1 MSNRIHGVKIRHHA
15 HQIQRRLEAVGMKVS
30 IGHIY
35 EALAAQCGAFTYK
48 EWRQD
53 GWPLQTRAAEPSPFA
68 LIRVAGLKHTE
79 NDSKLIV
86 QTVHDVLEEQEPRH
100 VR

>member
-15 HQIQRRLEAVGMKVS
+15 HQIQRRLEAVGKKVS

-53 GWPLQTRAAEPSPFA
+53 GWPLRTRGAEPSKLA
-68 LIRVAGLKHTE
+68 LFRMQCLKHTE

>member
-1 MSNRIHGVKIRHHA
+1 MAQSRIIDIHGNP
-15 HQIQRRLEAVGMKVS
+15 
-30 IGHIY
+30 
-35 EALAAQCGAFTYK
+35 LAF
-48 EWRQD
+48 
-53 GWPLQTRAAEPSPFA
+53 EPEPQ
-68 LIRVAGLKHTE
+68 TE

>member
-15 HQIQRRLEAVGMKVS
+15 HQIQRRLEAVGKKVS

-35 EALAAQCGAFTYK
+35 EALAAQCDAFTYK

-53 GWPLQTRAAEPSPFA
+53 GRPLHTRGAEPSKLA
-68 LIRVAGLKHTE
+68 LFRMQCLKHTE